1 MQACLRPEVNLSL
14 ASCNS
19 SSGCSALALCSGSL
33 PAGWISSR
41 CAWQRWPRQTLLHK
55 TSQKTQK
62 PLNQLLSLQ
71 PVSNRKVTVIVCK
84 LKAGLTRC
92 VSDLSLESLKWTNF
106 PGKLGLR
113 PNVHTIHPEFYVI
126 LVACFSILFMAYR
139 VDSMHI
145 GTQDRTTNESL

>member
-1 MQACLRPEVNLSL
+1 MR
-14 ASCNS
+14 
-19 SSGCSALALCSGSL
+19 CSGSL
-33 PAGWISSR
+33 LWLSACGLDKQPL
-41 CAWQRWPRQTLLHK
+41 CWQRMASPNTANTNLTK
-55 TSQKTQK
+55 DTETI
-62 PLNQLLSLQ
+62 NQLLSLQ